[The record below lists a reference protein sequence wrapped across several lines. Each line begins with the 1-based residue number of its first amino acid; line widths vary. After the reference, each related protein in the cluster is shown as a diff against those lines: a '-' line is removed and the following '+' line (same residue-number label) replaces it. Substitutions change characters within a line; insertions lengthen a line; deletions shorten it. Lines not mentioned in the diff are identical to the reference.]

1 MKSDS
6 QGPGRHGILSRMIQP
21 VESTA
26 FQPRLALRA
35 GLASIAVVTLLI
47 VIKTIA
53 YLVSFSASIL
63 ASLVDSVTDAA
74 VSVMSFM
81 AIRESLK
88 PPDKN
93 HRHGHGKIEGL
104 AAVLQGIFIAGAALF
119 LGIEAIGRLAN
130 PQPVGAY
137 GLGVAVMV
145 VSIILSV
152 LLVVYQQRIM
162 RNAPSLAVEADR
174 AHYASDIAI
183 NGGVIAALALQYF
196 GAPVWVDAVF
206 ALCVA
211 MMLSRTAFKVGRKGI
226 DMLLDHELPKET
238 REQIKEIIL
247 NDRRVHSVHDIRTR
261 ASGMNIHISFDIEV
275 DDTLTLKAAHD
286 IAVDVELELLKEFPN
301 AEIMIHVDPLGDT
314 YDHRHNIAGVQ
325 P

>member
-1 MKSDS
+1 MT
-6 QGPGRHGILSRMIQP
+6 QP
-21 VESTA
+21 LESTA

-35 GLASIAVVTLLI
+35 GLASIAVVTVLI
-47 VIKTIA
+47 LIKTVA
-53 YLVSFSASIL
+53 YIISGSASIL
-63 ASLVDSVTDAA
+63 ASLIDSITDAGI
-74 VSVMSFM
+74 SVLSFM

-93 HRHGHGKIEGL
+93 HRYGHGKIEGL
-104 AAVLQGIFIAGAALF
+104 AAVLQAAFIAGAALY
-119 LGIEAIGRLAN
+119 LGLEALGRLAN

-137 GLGVAVMV
+137 GLGIVVML
-145 VSIILSV
+145 VSIGLS
-152 LLVVYQQRIM
+152 LALVFYQKKIM
-162 RNAPSLAVEADR
+162 RAAPSLAVEADS

-183 NGGVIAALALQYF
+183 NAGVIVALGLQYF
-196 GAPVWVDAVF
+196 GAPVWVDTGF

-211 MMLSRTAFKVGRKGI
+211 IALLGTVYKVGRKGI

-247 NDRRVHSVHDIRTR
+247 SDRRVHSVHDIRTR

-286 IAVDVELELLKEFPN
+286 IAVAVELELLKEFPN
-301 AEIMIHVDPLGDT
+301 AEVMIHIDPLGDT
-314 YDHRHNIAGVQ
+314 YDHRHNIAGVH